1 MQHHA
6 RVFMRNTFNP
16 CRLMLD
22 VLYMMSH
29 AHFKTEISQLCICVC
44 RIWIWS
50 TKRHN
55 PSTIFSFPVYLS
67 VILKEWDSQA
77 LLHLEAETWLL
88 LLVNSG
94 TDKTLQPV
102 IKMKRVY
109 AKKKKERKK
118 KPLSDISCFIHTMR
132 QSNETLDDTQPS
144 HVYGSQLYKIW
155 LNIPSWLFAVYS

>member
-109 AKKKKERKK
+109 AKKKKERKSLCLTYHVSYTQWGK
-118 KPLSDISCFIHTMR
+118 AMR
-132 QSNETLDDTQPS
+132 HWMTHS
-144 HVYGSQLYKIW
+144 HHMYMDHNYIR
-155 LNIPSWLFAVYS
+155 FD